1 MCLLVFCKIALF
13 PALLQREKM
22 FCKAA
27 ASHADFYLILF
38 KTTFLLACNQH
49 HLSVQNVFLFVRYQ
63 TTLLTLYITE
73 RMFWFVGN

>member
-1 MCLLVFCKIALF
+1 MCSLAFCKIALF
-13 PALLQREKM
+13 PALLKREKM
-22 FCKAA
+22 FCNAA
-27 ASHADFYLILF
+27 ASHADFYLILH

-73 RMFWFVGN
+73 RMFWFIGK